1 MHTQSLKPWQHA
13 HVFLGDRHDANERRT
28 WAVVALTA
36 GMMLVEIVGGFLYGS
51 MAVVA
56 DGWHMATH
64 AGALAIAAMAY
75 RVARRHA
82 QNPAF
87 SFGTGKVG
95 ELAAFASAVVMAMVA
110 LLVAWESVQRLV
122 VPVEI
127 AFGQAIGIAAVGLV
141 VNLVSAWL
149 LFDRGHHH
157 HGHGLAAHDHHDD
170 DDHDHDH
177 HHHDHDDHDH
187 HHGHEQKH
195 GHDNNLR
202 AAYFH
207 VLADALTSVLAVV
220 ALLSAR
226 YLGWSFMDPLMGLV
240 GAVLITQWSVS
251 LLRSS
256 GAVLV
261 DRVPDA
267 DMLGVV
273 RKKLEV
279 GTDRVSDL
287 HVWRVGPG
295 HAALIAAIVS
305 DDPQPPA
312 HYKARLAGL
321 AWLSHVTVEVNR
333 CDAHDQDHDHG
344 GQRRLSAAA

>member
-36 GMMLVEIVGGFLYGS
+36 GMMLIEIVGGFLYGS

-64 AGALAIAAMAY
+64 AGALAIAATAY
-75 RVARRHA
+75 RMARRHA
-82 QNPAF
+82 ENPAF

-95 ELAAFASAVVMAMVA
+95 ELAGFASAVVMAMVA
-110 LLVAWESVQRLV
+110 LLVAWESVQRLIA
-122 VPVEI
+122 PVDI

-149 LFDRGHHH
+149 LFDHDHHH
-157 HGHGLAAHDHHDD
+157 HGHGLAAHGHDHHDHPHH
-170 DDHDHDH
+170 DDHGHARHSHDH
-177 HHHDHDDHDH
+177 HHAHA
-187 HHGHEQKH
+187 EQR

-207 VLADALTSVLAVV
+207 VLADALTSVLAVA
-220 ALLSAR
+220 ALLCAR
-226 YLGWSFMDPLMGLV
+226 YLGWGFMDPLMGLV

-256 GAVLV
+256 GGVLV

-273 RKKLEV
+273 RQKLEV

-321 AWLSHVTVEVNR
+321 AFLSHVTIEVNR
-333 CDAHDQDHDHG
+333 CDAHDHG
-344 GQRRLSAAA
+344 DKGRRRLSAAA